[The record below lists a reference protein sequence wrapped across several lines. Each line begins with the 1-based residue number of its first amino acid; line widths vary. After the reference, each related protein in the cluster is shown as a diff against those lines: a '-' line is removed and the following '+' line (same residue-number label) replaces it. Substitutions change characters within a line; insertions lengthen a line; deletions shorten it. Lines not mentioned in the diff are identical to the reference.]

1 MNFLAH
7 LYLSGDSNE
16 LLIGNFIAD
25 AVKGKEYLKFSE
37 GIIKGIKL
45 HRKIDEF
52 TDKHPI
58 VNRSVERLR
67 PLYSKYSPVI
77 VDIFYDHYLASK
89 WHQYSSI
96 PLNKYA
102 QDVYSLITEH
112 HHIMPARV
120 QHFLPYMI
128 QGNWLYNYS
137 NLEGI
142 ENVLKG
148 MSRRAKFV
156 SHMENSIYELRKD
169 YQLYEEEFNLFFPDL
184 INFSEEER
192 KFNP

>member
-7 LYLSGDSNE
+7 LFLSGDSDD

-25 AVKGKEYLKFSE
+25 AVKGKEYQRFSE

-52 TDKHPI
+52 TDQHPI
-58 VNRSVERLR
+58 VHRSVERLR
-67 PLYSKYSPVI
+67 PEYSKYSTVI
-77 VDIFYDHYLASK
+77 VDIFYDHFLAAN
-89 WHQYSSI
+89 WHHYSST
-96 PLNKYA
+96 PLNTYA
-102 QDVYSLITEH
+102 RNVYKLITKNLDM
-112 HHIMPARV
+112 MPARV
-120 QHFLPYMI
+120 HYFLPYMI

-137 NLEGI
+137 NMEGI

-156 SHMENSIYELRKD
+156 SHMEQSIHNLRKD
-169 YQLYEEEFNLFFPDL
+169 YELYEYEFKLFFPDL
-184 INFSEEER
+184 I
-192 KFNP
+192 KFAEGAR

>member
-7 LYLSGDSNE
+7 LYLSGDSKE

-25 AVKGKEYLKFSE
+25 AVKGKEYQRFSE

-52 TDKHPI
+52 TDQHPI
-58 VNRSVERLR
+58 VHHSVERLR
-67 PLYSKYSPVI
+67 PVYSKYSPVI
-77 VDIFYDHYLASK
+77 IDIFYDHYLASN
-89 WHQYSSI
+89 WHQYSPI
-96 PLNKYA
+96 PLNIYA
-102 QDVYSLITEH
+102 QNIYKLITEH
-112 HHIMPARV
+112 LNIMPLRV
-120 QHFLPYMI
+120 HHFLPYMI
-128 QGNWLYNYS
+128 QSNWLFNYS

-156 SHMENSIYELRKD
+156 SHMEHSINDLRKD
-169 YQLYEEEFNLFFPDL
+169 YQFYEEEFNLFFPEL
-184 INFSEEER
+184 VKFAEGER
-192 KFNP
+192 K

>member
-7 LYLSGDSNE
+7 LFLSGDSSD

-25 AVKGKEYLKFSE
+25 SVKGKEYQNFSD

-52 TDKHPI
+52 TDQHP
-58 VNRSVERLR
+58 VVRQSVERLR
-67 PLYSKYSPVI
+67 PVYAKYSTVI
-77 VDIFYDHYLASK
+77 VDIFYDHYLAAN
-89 WHQYSSI
+89 WHHYSST
-96 PLNKYA
+96 PLNIYA
-102 QDVYSLITEH
+102 QSVYKLITENLH
-112 HHIMPARV
+112 MMPARV
-120 QHFLPYMI
+120 HYFLPYMI

-156 SHMENSIYELRKD
+156 SHMEQSIHDLRKD
-169 YQLYEEEFNLFFPDL
+169 YQFYEEEFNLFFPDL
-184 INFSEEER
+184 IKFSEKER
-192 KFNP
+192 GV